1 DYNLSCP
8 IHIDLTPYTDLFAQK
23 QDAQTHYEETS
34 VLLQAYVDDGNTQLM
49 TQQVEMAGE
58 GDAYNTYQYLMQIS
72 PYLSGEVLT
81 SLGAK
86 EEGFN
91 NAMIRD
97 VMVENPQAAK
107 SEEVTEVLDNRTD
120 PLPAYMRW
128 QINNGL
134 YHFSE
139 KEIMEQFMHLQKTR
153 HDLALN
159 EIIRGIV
166 YQAEGFENAPSLDE
180 LLAPVNDIRYQ
191 YLRAE
196 YQFAQGD
203 YVAGMQLLNNIA
215 QQFPFATEEA
225 QQTHQEKVSF
235 YTLLTQWDNEDH
247 SGFTNLPEEVLIQL
261 ETYLEAHPRVAGK
274 ALSLLMLNQAIE
286 YKEPIL
292 YPTEEMLPKSGA
304 IQPDVPV
311 VLPEMEHEF
320 QFSLFPNPSKEYLTL
335 DWCIESPRQAETGRI
350 EIRNASG
357 VLVHTLET
365 HIPCN
370 QQILPLAGWKSGTYT
385 ATILLGN
392 HMRKTI
398 TFVVAK

>member
-1 DYNLSCP
+1 
-8 IHIDLTPYTDLFAQK
+8 
-23 QDAQTHYEETS
+23 
-34 VLLQAYVDDGNTQLM
+34 
-49 TQQVEMAGE
+49 
-58 GDAYNTYQYLMQIS
+58 
-72 PYLSGEVLT
+72 
-81 SLGAK
+81 
-86 EEGFN
+86 FN

-139 KEIMEQFMHLQKTR
+139 KEIMEQFMHLQKSR

-159 EIIRGIV
+159 EIIRGIIH
-166 YQAEGFENAPSLDE
+166 QSEGFELAPSLDE

-196 YQFAQGD
+196 FQFAQGD
-203 YVAGMQLLNNIA
+203 YVAGMQLLNSIA
-215 QQFPFATEEA
+215 QQFPIDTDEA
-225 QQTHQEKVSF
+225 LQAHQEKINF
-235 YTLLTQWDNEDH
+235 YTLLAQWDNDDYP
-247 SGFTNLPEEVLIQL
+247 GFTNLPEDVLTQV

-286 YKEPIL
+286 YEELIL

-304 IQPDVPV
+304 VSPNNDMLI
-311 VLPEMEHEF
+311 PEMEHEF
-320 QFSLFPNPSKEYLTL
+320 RFSLFPNPSRDYLTL
-335 DWCIESPRQAETGRI
+335 DWCIESPRKAETGKI

-357 VLVHTLET
+357 VLVHTLAT
-365 HIPCN
+365 RVPCN
-370 QQILPLAGWKSGTYT
+370 QQILPLNDWKSGTYT
-385 ATILLGN
+385 ATIQLDGN
-392 HMRKTI
+392 MRKSI
-398 TFVVAK
+398 TFVVAQ